1 MSLLVLLC
9 VSAPT
14 LIVIR
19 RTKASVAAAVGLI
32 AACSAVVW
40 IYGQQRLKL
49 FPRETSDIIIRI
61 VQPSIPQ
68 TMKWDA
74 ASLENFFE
82 YISLSRSKPLDDV
95 DFVIWGETAVPY
107 ALDIEPGYRELLT
120 AAVPPRGYLITGLV
134 RYEFTA
140 ADRYRPLNSM
150 FIIDKQGE
158 IVNFYDKSH
167 LVPFGEYIPLRRY
180 LPEWVRPVANT
191 VADFKP
197 GKSHKTF
204 KLKDYPA
211 FGALI
216 CYEIIFPAQVVNKKQ
231 TTAVSGQ
238 SDQRRLVRNQRRPL
252 SASGYRPS
260 ARRRGRHCRHSGR
273 QHRNQFRNFSCRPNT
288 RLSAAEL
295 SRNNRRTSSGKTVNY
310 DLLRAIWQY
319 RPAYILFC

>member
-1 MSLLVLLC
+1 MRLDLLLL
-9 VSAPT
+9 S
-14 LIVIR
+14 
-19 RTKASVAAAVGLI
+19 
-32 AACSAVVW
+32 
-40 IYGQQRLKL
+40 
-49 FPRETSDIIIRI
+49 
-61 VQPSIPQ
+61 
-68 TMKWDA
+68 
-74 ASLENFFE
+74 
-82 YISLSRSKPLDDV
+82 
-95 DFVIWGETAVPY
+95 
-107 ALDIEPGYRELLT
+107 LDIEPGYRELLT
-120 AAVPPRGYLITGLV
+120 AAVPPHGYLITGLV

-158 IVNFYDKSH
+158 IVDFYDKSH

-180 LPEWVRPVANT
+180 LPEHRRRLQT
-191 VADFKP
+191 GQKP
-197 GKSHKTF
+197 QNIQTERLSRFRRTNLLRNNISRSSGK
-204 KLKDYPA
+204 
-211 FGALI
+211 
-216 CYEIIFPAQVVNKKQ
+216 QKKQ
-231 TTAVSGQ
+231 TAVSGQ